1 MEGRDM
7 ENVTVLGGMP
17 YSDSAE
23 QRLLTALV
31 RMPYIEFRKW
41 MDLSDEIVP
50 LRHSPAALAETT

>member
-1 MEGRDM
+1 M